1 MVKENFELKSKYTEY
16 IPIKGKVK
24 QLESQNSVLKEKTTD
39 IRKEND
45 LLVEKIQTL
54 QVKSR

>member
-54 QVKSR
+54 QVS

>member
-1 MVKENFELKSKYTEY
+1 MVKENFELKSKNTEY

-54 QVKSR
+54 QVS